1 MSQLESSGFE
11 GTMLLSFS
19 LLIPSMATIQKYL
32 GVGGAILYALL
43 GGTLVYCGYVLVQR
57 VRVPIVGERAALRLL
72 AVTWITLFV
81 VFRILYPLANSG
93 ALGPGSDRDDALEI
107 GTRAVLRGEY
117 PYYLRTYLQNPISP
131 LPGAMILAV
140 PFVLLG
146 NSAYQNL
153 FWLLLFV
160 IMCRSFTRSWS
171 KPLFVFWVVLVFSP
185 SVMRELVTGGDL
197 LANSI
202 YVIVF
207 MSWLVK
213 SAQLQNRRRWQ
224 AILSAVLLGIGLS
237 SRLNFIFLLPLA
249 FATLV
254 RLRGWRYALF
264 QCGIVCLVFFMVT
277 LPYYL
282 YDPHGFSPLHTAGK
296 LGQFRGVFPHP
307 ELVIV
312 ALTGIVTLYL
322 SSWRGSTNLSVMFG
336 HGTIVLAIP
345 IMCAVVLSSVQRAAL
360 DFRMT
365 SYGLSFLFCGVIAS
379 LAIFEGT
386 DDNH

>member
-207 MSWLVK
+207 MLWLVK

-296 LGQFRGVFPHP
+296 LGQFRGVLPHP

-386 DDNH
+386 DDKH